1 MLNLSFFDLYV
12 SGIFDASVRVET
24 HDAHLVALGAPPP
37 PEEAVL
43 VSATHDGGE
52 AVVGYILAL
61 PLGDIDVEREPFVV
75 VCENRI
81 GGTRNRGDDDRVGS
95 LGRQGVLCLHIL

>member
-24 HDAHLVALGAPPP
+24 HDAHLVTLGAPPP

-43 VSATHDGGE
+43 VSAAHDGGE
-52 AVVGYILAL
+52 TVVGYILAL
-61 PLGDIDVEREPFVV
+61 PLRDIDMEREPFVV

-81 GGTRNRGDDDRVGS
+81 GGIRNWGDDDRVDS
-95 LGRQGVLCLHIL
+95 LGRQGVLRLYIL